1 MPAELPNQE
10 IEIID
15 EVRSLLAPL
24 PDLPLSKLA
33 SRAGTHASVLCNWQH
48 RRVSLRPELQ
58 LQVREIVRARFARF
72 AAHIAHLAAE
82 HNIEAGG

>member
-1 MPAELPNQE
+1 MPAEVPTHE
-10 IEIID
+10 AEIID
-15 EVRSLLAPL
+15 EVRCLLAPL

-48 RRVSLRPELQ
+48 GRVSLRPEVQ

-72 AAHIAHLAAE
+72 AADIAQLATE
-82 HNIEAGG
+82 HNIEATG